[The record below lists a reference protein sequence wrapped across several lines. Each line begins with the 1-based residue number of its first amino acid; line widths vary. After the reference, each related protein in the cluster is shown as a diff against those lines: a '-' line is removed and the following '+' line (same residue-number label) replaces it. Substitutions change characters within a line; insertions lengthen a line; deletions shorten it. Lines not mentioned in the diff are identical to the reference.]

1 MRKKIRKILDDYIN
15 DVEERN
21 QKFLDLNFGE
31 NIKNKIVDVDMNTLQ
46 KIAEDLNKLRETYKI
61 KWVDIKNA
69 NRFYVDG
76 IKIGGYWKIGDKEN
90 MDEPIWIDCPESY
103 LNCIIDALN
112 ERLK

>member
-1 MRKKIRKILDDYIN
+1 MVKRLKRREII
-15 DVEERN
+15 
-21 QKFLDLNFGE
+21 G
-31 NIKNKIVDVDMNTLQ
+31 DMNTLQ
-46 KIAEDLNKLRETYKI
+46 EIAEDLNELRKAYKI

-69 NRFYVDG
+69 NRFYVGG
-76 IKIGGYWKIGDKEN
+76 IKTDGYWKIGDKEN